1 MWLVYKINN
10 NAFICLVWYFILIQY
25 KIEQINCLNNRVL
38 MASRSSSRALVIPY
52 DIAENL
58 GVENQVNL
66 YFFSLPKY
74 IKYL

>member
-10 NAFICLVWYFILIQY
+10 GFIYLVWYFILIQY
-25 KIEQINCLNNRVL
+25 WIDKINCLNNRVL

-58 GVENQVNL
+58 GVENQVN
-66 YFFSLPKY
+66 FFRSKKKN
-74 IKYL
+74 I